1 MAINQ
6 SQVDH
11 IISAASAD
19 DPEVKLQNLQDEV
32 DLLKKSVK
40 KLLIDLRERLNETEN
55 PFIVSAMLHN
65 TADTAPQLPT
75 VKPGDANAAQKSD
88 TTAEPA
94 KQENT
99 NTNTQSAPA
108 STEAAAAGQPD
119 SAAADGTAAQNGM
132 LPLGVGSLN
141 AGDNGTGLAIAGVGG
156 NLPADQHQVM
166 NLAMLKKQI
175 ADIEKNA
182 MGVPDYTEPQDRPKL
197 QRLHSLFEWVS
208 RMVNKYGHDRLLIMI
223 DTYCYMRYVTEDVS
237 KQVKELSKLMP
248 DSIGDVHEISSEE
261 FVAEL
266 YVLNRIISPEDSSL
280 DREMIEVL
288 IDKKDQKEPGM
299 LIPDI
304 TDPQSDEDWI
314 KMLERV

>member
-65 TADTAPQLPT
+65 SADAAPQLPT
-75 VKPGDANAAQKSD
+75 VKPGDANAAQNSEN
-88 TTAEPA
+88 TAAEPA
-94 KQENT
+94 KQEDT
-99 NTNTQSAPA
+99 NTNTQSATA
-108 STEAAAAGQPD
+108 STEVAVPGQTDALQNP
-119 SAAADGTAAQNGM
+119 DGTAQGGM
-132 LPLGVGSLN
+132 VPV
-141 AGDNGTGLAIAGVGG
+141 GDNGTGLAISGVGGG
-156 NLPADQHQVM
+156 NLPADPNQVM

-248 DSIGDVHEISSEE
+248 DSIGAVHEISSEE

-288 IDKKDQKEPGM
+288 IDKKDQKEPGL

-304 TDPQSDEDWI
+304 TDQQSEEDWI

>member
-65 TADTAPQLPT
+65 SADAAPQLPT

-94 KQENT
+94 KQEDT
-99 NTNTQSAPA
+99 NTNTQSATA
-108 STEAAAAGQPD
+108 STEVAVPGQTD
-119 SAAADGTAAQNGM
+119 SLQNPETAQGGM
-132 LPLGVGSLN
+132 VPV
-141 AGDNGTGLAIAGVGG
+141 GDNGTGLAISGVVGG
-156 NLPADQHQVM
+156 NLPADPNAAM

-248 DSIGDVHEISSEE
+248 DSIGAVHEISSEE

-304 TDPQSDEDWI
+304 TDQQSEEDWI